1 MKHALTELIEPLVS
15 IFFLLLA
22 AVFNTAREYGRLRD
36 AGITPGKVQLAITW
50 VGAFLI
56 GYAMDKALF
65 AWTGD
70 YDWATAGGII
80 AALVGVEFMKKL
92 ALEVVY
98 GFSKRGG
105 K

>member
-1 MKHALTELIEPLVS
+1 MKGFIAEYIEPIAS
-15 IFFLLLA
+15 IVFLLLA
-22 AVFNTAREYGRLRD
+22 ALFNTASEYGRLRD
-36 AGITPGKVQLAITW
+36 AGLTPGKVQIAITW

-56 GYAMDKALF
+56 GYAADKAIW
-65 AWTGD
+65 AWTAD
-70 YDWATAGGII
+70 QDWATAAGIT

-98 GFSKRGG
+98 GVVNRK